1 MNFTLNL
8 PPQVVAVDPQPIV
21 DQTTLTVKTVSGNG
35 GLTNGDVLTLNA
47 VAVPSTGVTPV
58 TEPTALQFST
68 TGVNGTLIPGT
79 NNICVSFSS
88 TMTPAQVAQN
98 LSQAIEA
105 AGTDL
110 IASAS
115 FNVVT
120 IESSALGVDRTKMA
134 SPNAITVGVLPQA
147 QLRNTVNVYFT
158 DNDPLNPASA
168 TDTNFYQL
176 INTKGSADDTKDA
189 VYTPMSAYYDP
200 NLNRV
205 RLPSTLPPGIWRASA
220 RAHSAS
226 AWEMP
231 TRSNSTT
238 STNPATDAND
248 STIGTTDLGPSDNV
262 SSLADMF
269 EFRSRQ
275 PTPTTDFGTGH
286 GPNSEGGQAVV
297 HEGDI
302 DNLGLDPVRYPGG
315 PDQPGEQNIPT
326 NAITD
331 GEEGSPTTTCS
342 V

>member
-1 MNFTLNL
+1 MGQESYVAADRKAVGPLRNLAGIDFADNPQTGVGQNLVLNFTLNL

-35 GLTNGDVLTLNA
+35 GLTNGNVLTLNA

-147 QLRNTVNVYFT
+147 QLRNTVDVYFT

-205 RLPSTLPPGIWRASA
+205 RLTFNAPAGDLASLGSGAFPPPRGRCL
-220 RAHSAS
+220 R
-226 AWEMP
+226 
-231 TRSNSTT
+231 
-238 STNPATDAND
+238 
-248 STIGTTDLGPSDNV
+248 G
-262 SSLADMF
+262 
-269 EFRSRQ
+269 
-275 PTPTTDFGTGH
+275 
-286 GPNSEGGQAVV
+286 
-297 HEGDI
+297 
-302 DNLGLDPVRYPGG
+302 
-315 PDQPGEQNIPT
+315 
-326 NAITD
+326 
-331 GEEGSPTTTCS
+331 
-342 V
+342 